1 MKSVPPLARR
11 GAMPFELD
19 PKFSHH
25 MINLTEVQY
34 HYVKGGE
41 GPPLVLLHG
50 WGSTW
55 YMWRKVMDELAERYT
70 VIAPDLR
77 GLGDSGVRQK
87 PLTGYDKKTV
97 AADIH
102 ELVTALDL
110 GPVHIVGHDHGAAV
124 AYAYAAQFRDNTKSI
139 TFTDMALM
147 GVAGDGGIE
156 KFMDHREELREWH
169 ISFHSADHV
178 AEMLIRGRE
187 REYLRYMYYG
197 RIYNVGGITDE
208 DIDVYAASYARPG
221 GLGLELYRAFYQDGA
236 DNREFAKEKLTIPV
250 LAIGGAQSCGELAG
264 SSMRAVADDVTS
276 VVIPECGH
284 WVPEERPQEFMD
296 LLQPF
301 LDKSEGASG

>member
-1 MKSVPPLARR
+1 
-11 GAMPFELD
+11 
-19 PKFSHH
+19 
-25 MINLTEVQY
+25 
-34 HYVKGGE
+34 
-41 GPPLVLLHG
+41 
-50 WGSTW
+50 
-55 YMWRKVMDELAERYT
+55 
-70 VIAPDLR
+70 
-77 GLGDSGVRQK
+77 
-87 PLTGYDKKTV
+87 
-97 AADIH
+97 
-102 ELVTALDL
+102 
-110 GPVHIVGHDHGAAV
+110 
-124 AYAYAAQFRDNTKSI
+124 
-139 TFTDMALM
+139 
-147 GVAGDGGIE
+147 
-156 KFMDHREELREWH
+156 
-169 ISFHSADHV
+169 
-178 AEMLIRGRE
+178 
-187 REYLRYMYYG
+187 MYYG